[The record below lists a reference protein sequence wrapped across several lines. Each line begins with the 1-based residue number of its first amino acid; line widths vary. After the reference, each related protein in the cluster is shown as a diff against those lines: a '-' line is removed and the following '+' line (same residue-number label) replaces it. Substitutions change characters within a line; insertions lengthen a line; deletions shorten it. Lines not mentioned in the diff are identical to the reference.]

1 MCTHLEVSF
10 FSASCLLGL
19 RHEIIFVVD
28 FVAFHELPSDVLVF
42 QFCIFFLVDD
52 IILPIL
58 FYIFA
63 LVLLV
68 SSFLFIIDTF
78 FYLGRP
84 LIPIWYPMFRT
95 HTLFLYFF
103 LCSSQFE
110 KPSIVSLISLVVPNM
125 DGSEL

>member
-28 FVAFHELPSDVLVF
+28 FVAFHELPSDVLVY
-42 QFCIFFLVDD
+42 QFSIFFLVDD
-52 IILPIL
+52 LILPIL

-68 SSFLFIIDTF
+68 SSFFLFIFETF
-78 FYLGRP
+78 FF
-84 LIPIWYPMFRT
+84 I
-95 HTLFLYFF
+95 
-103 LCSSQFE
+103 
-110 KPSIVSLISLVVPNM
+110 
-125 DGSEL
+125 